1 MADYWKSQPR
11 KFCEFCKC
19 WLTENKPSIEF
30 HEKGKRHQE
39 NVRKKIDTIKK
50 NSLSE
55 SKKRKEMENDM
66 ESLNKAALEAFKKDI
81 INDPS
86 LAKQYGISL
95 PTKKQSDSDNDIPVN
110 KPVLEAETVAAET
123 TDSQNPDIIG
133 KPEEEEHPIEEET
146 TDWYEAVSDEGYHY
160 YWNTKTNESV
170 WEKPEQFH
178 SLQEQ
183 GLNEDGTEMTAENN
197 EVTDSKESETEK
209 EAEKT
214 EEVKTEKV
222 KTEKVKTEK
231 VKTEK
236 VKTEAVK
243 TESDLKPSSTPARSQ
258 TNRSSSRSAYGQWTT
273 YEKTAEFVDY
283 ELPSVPEEMPL
294 LTFSSEEPAKMKF
307 KEKRLTLADLP
318 DGEIIAFKKRK
329 ISKGSRNI
337 RGKLDDD

>member
-39 NVRKKIDTIKK
+39 NVRKKIDA
-50 NSLSE
+50 
-55 SKKRKEMENDM
+55 
-66 ESLNKAALEAFKKDI
+66 AALEAFKKDI

-95 PTKKQSDSDNDIPVN
+95 PTKKQSGSDNDIPVN
-110 KPVLEAETVAAET
+110 KPVLQTETVAAET
-123 TDSQNPDIIG
+123 TDSENPDNIG
-133 KPEEEEHPIEEET
+133 KPEEEEQQTEEEA

-170 WEKPEQFH
+170 WEKPKQYY

-197 EVTDSKESETEK
+197 EVTDSKESEIEK

-214 EEVKTEKV
+214 EA
-222 KTEKVKTEK
+222 
-231 VKTEK
+231 
-236 VKTEAVK
+236 VKTEADKTEADK
-243 TESDLKPSSTPARSQ
+243 TESDLKPSSIPAKSQ
-258 TNRSSSRSAYGQWTT
+258 TNRCSSRSAYGQWTT
-273 YEKTAEFVDY
+273 YEKTTEFVDY

-294 LTFSSEEPAKMKF
+294 PTFSSEEPAKMKF
-307 KEKRLTLADLP
+307 KEKRLTLSDLP

-337 RGKLDDD
+337 RGKLDDDD